1 MKITYERI
9 ENKFKSVHYDINER
23 KIRKESNL
31 SVTDGSSKSGY
42 SEKAFS
48 SEPLRLEDLFHVY
61 GIERSHADNVARN
74 ALELF
79 DILSSVHG
87 LRPEMRKLVEIAA
100 LVHDIGAAKDFEN
113 HHKAGRLILLQHPP
127 SEVPERLWPVIYW
140 TAFLHK
146 KRIGNEKLEKL
157 KGKEFGKMPEDLQQL
172 TLRVAALVR
181 LADALDYSRMES
193 RLGKV
198 TFGKRSIRFKIEG
211 QGAVIDA
218 DRIEKKGDL
227 WHLLYDTRLEFK
239 PAPKR

>member
-1 MKITYERI
+1 MHI
-9 ENKFKSVHYDINER
+9 
-23 KIRKESNL
+23 
-31 SVTDGSSKSGY
+31 
-42 SEKAFS
+42 
-48 SEPLRLEDLFHVY
+48 
-61 GIERSHADNVARN
+61 
-74 ALELF
+74 
-79 DILSSVHG
+79 
-87 LRPEMRKLVEIAA
+87 
-100 LVHDIGAAKDFEN
+100 
-113 HHKAGRLILLQHPP
+113 
-127 SEVPERLWPVIYW
+127 
-140 TAFLHK
+140 
-146 KRIGNEKLEKL
+146 KRFGNEKLEML